1 MLQTEE
7 VTWLTSQPKQLCEL
21 YTLCCFPRNYML
33 ILMLHCL
40 SSLTLTQAARKRYVC
55 ISSFWTFFAVE
66 TWRTASGGWTRK
78 KVLSS
83 SHPNTK
89 KHWHIAGAS
98 RKAIARKWP
107 TRRWH
112 GLWETM
118 ARQGRS
124 RKSRRSWP
132 TSLVERWWEGGSL
145 IGSIIL
151 TEAMGP
157 WARKILRP
165 PGWIPAEE
173 MDASF
178 SLLPVPPSL
187 PLNGLY
193 RQMFL
198 VRIPFF
204 SIWES

>member
-1 MLQTEE
+1 M
-7 VTWLTSQPKQLCEL
+7 
-21 YTLCCFPRNYML
+21 
-33 ILMLHCL
+33 LMLHWL

-55 ISSFWTFFAVE
+55 ISSFWTFFATG
-66 TWRTASGGWTRK
+66 TWRTAFGGWTRR

-83 SHPNTK
+83 SPPNTK

-98 RKAIARKWP
+98 KKATARKWP

-124 RKSRRSWP
+124 RKLRRSWP
-132 TSLVERWWEGGSL
+132 TSLVERWWEGGPL
-145 IGSIIL
+145 RGNIIL

-157 WARKILRP
+157 WARKILRA

-187 PLNGLY
+187 PLNSLY
-193 RQMFL
+193 HQMFL

>member
-1 MLQTEE
+1 MS
-7 VTWLTSQPKQLCEL
+7 SQCNTVYCYKCCKLKKLRDWQASWNSYMNYIQL
-21 YTLCCFPRNYML
+21 YTFCCFTRNYTP

-83 SHPNTK
+83 SPPNTK
-89 KHWHIAGAS
+89 KHWRIAGAS
-98 RKAIARKWP
+98 RRAIARKWP

-112 GLWETM
+112 GLWETT

-145 IGSIIL
+145 IGSTIL

-157 WARKILRP
+157 
-165 PGWIPAEE
+165 
-173 MDASF
+173 
-178 SLLPVPPSL
+178 
-187 PLNGLY
+187 
-193 RQMFL
+193 
-198 VRIPFF
+198 
-204 SIWES
+204 